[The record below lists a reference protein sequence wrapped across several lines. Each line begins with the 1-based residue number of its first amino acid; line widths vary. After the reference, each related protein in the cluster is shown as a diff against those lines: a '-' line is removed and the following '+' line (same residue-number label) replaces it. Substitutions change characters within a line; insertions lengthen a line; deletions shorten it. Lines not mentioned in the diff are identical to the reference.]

1 MSYNLPI
8 EYVIRTGILEC
19 PPHTPI
25 LEAAKLMSEANCSSI
40 LVSDEGKIIGIW
52 TERDA
57 LAADFSDP
65 SIFSQPVSGV
75 MSSPVMTLHYK
86 TTIGEAAQHFTEKG
100 VRHFLVIDDAGKH
113 LGIITQT
120 DVIRNSGIELSIRLK
135 ILKSLVRHTPLL
147 VPSGIL
153 LSAAIKKM
161 NDARHDAVVVDF
173 GAELGILTER
183 DVIRAIGCG
192 RADVSVAEIAARP
205 LICMDENTSLH
216 HVLNIFIEKGMRHL
230 GVTGDGGK
238 LAGMVSYA
246 DILASIEHDYV
257 EELRQALKDYEY
269 KLDAADQ
276 HLLVAR
282 KVFETADEAITIT
295 DADAV
300 IQSVNPAF
308 TKITGFEP
316 AEVIGRKSSILKS
329 GRHSP
334 EFYQKMWDALKT
346 DGHWQGEIW
355 DKKKS
360 GEIYLKW
367 LTINAARNAGG
378 EITNYAATFSDVTQQ
393 KRTEAEQDELRCNL
407 QALLDSIQESAFLME
422 RQGKILIANKVGA
435 QRLNTTPEEL
445 AGKNVYEILPPELA
459 QSRRTRFEQ
468 IAQRGIPETFED
480 ERAGRCFLSTVH
492 PVRDAGGEIARFAI
506 YAVDVTQQRR
516 LEAIE
521 EMFPSINQKVLQ
533 GLPLHEVLTFICEK
547 VTELFRLEV
556 AWVGHKEPDG
566 SVSILADAGVAP
578 DYVNRL
584 KKIGVRWDDTPQG
597 GGPTGSAIRVG
608 QPHVSRATD
617 PRFQAWAE
625 IALEN
630 NVQSILGIPLP
641 IRGEIYGAFS
651 LCSGDPAFFDSP
663 ATVNMLTGI
672 ATRISVALEAAMDQ
686 KQVRLLGS
694 ALEAAG
700 NAVMITDRLGIIQW
714 MNPAFVRL
722 SGYTQQDA
730 AGQTPRILKSGQM
743 TLEHYKTLWDTIL
756 KGDRWSGEVIERRKD
771 GSFYTVSQTITPI
784 TDDDGVITH
793 FIAIHEDIT
802 AQKLD
807 QERIQHMAHYD
818 ALTGL
823 PNRALFYDRLGQS
836 VMKARRSHGGLALLF
851 MDLDGFKKVND
862 TLGHHSG
869 DLLLMSVAERLRQ
882 CVRES
887 DTVARLGGDE
897 FTIILNEAREH
908 DQVAKVAEK
917 IIETMARPFELEG
930 QEARIGVS
938 IGIARYSEG
947 VGNEDELVIDA
958 DQAMYAAKSAGKNTY
973 RFSDAVHGDAG
984 RVSAVS

>member
-282 KVFETADEAITIT
+282 KVFETADEAMTIT

-300 IQSVNPAF
+300 IQSGNPAF

>member
-1 MSYNLPI
+1 MPYNLPI

-25 LEAAKLMSEANCSSI
+25 LEAARLMSEANCSSI
-40 LVSDEGKIIGIW
+40 LISDKGNIIGIW

-86 TTIGEAAQHFTEKG
+86 TTIGEAAQHFTKKG
-100 VRHFLVIDDAGKH
+100 VRHFLVIDDGGKH

-120 DVIRNSGIELSIRLK
+120 DIIRNSGIELSIRLRT
-135 ILKSLVRHTPLL
+135 LKSLVRHTPLI

-173 GAELGILTER
+173 SDELGILTER
-183 DVIRAIGCG
+183 DVIRAIGGG
-192 RADVSVAEIAARP
+192 RADVSVAGIAGRP
-205 LICMDENTSLH
+205 LFCMEENASLH
-216 HVLNIFIEKGMRHL
+216 HALNIFVEKGIRHL
-230 GVTGDGGK
+230 GMTGDGGK
-238 LAGMVSYA
+238 LAGVVSYA

-269 KLDAADQ
+269 KLDVADH
-276 HLLVAR
+276 HLLVAK
-282 KVFETADEAITIT
+282 KVFEAADEAITIT
-295 DADAV
+295 DTDAV
-300 IQSVNPAF
+300 IQSVNPTF
-308 TKITGFEP
+308 TRITGFEP
-316 AEVIGRKSSILKS
+316 AEAIGKKSSILKS
-329 GRHSP
+329 GHHGP
-334 EFYQKMWDALKT
+334 EFYQKMWGALKT
-346 DGHWQGEIW
+346 DGRWQGEIW
-355 DKKKS
+355 DKRKN

-367 LTINAARNAGG
+367 LTINAVRNAVG
-378 EITNYAATFSDVTQQ
+378 EITNYTATFSDVTER
-393 KRTEAEQDELRCNL
+393 KRAEVEQDDLRCNL
-407 QALLDSIQESAFLME
+407 QALLNAIQESAFLME
-422 RQGKILIANKVGA
+422 RQGKMLIVNEVGA

-445 AGKNVYEILPPELA
+445 AGKNVFEILPPDVA
-459 QSRRTRFEQ
+459 QSRRARFEQ
-468 IAQRGIPETFED
+468 IARSGMPETFED
-480 ERAGRCFLSTVH
+480 ERAGRRFLSTTY
-492 PVRDAGGEIARFAI
+492 PIRDASGEIARFAV
-506 YAVDVTQQRR
+506 YAADVTQQRR

-521 EMFPSINQKVLQ
+521 EMFPAINQKVLQ

-547 VTELFRLEV
+547 VVELFHLEV
-556 AWVGHKEPDG
+556 AWVGRKEPDS

-597 GGPTGSAIRVG
+597 GGPTGSAIRLG
-608 QPHVSRATD
+608 QPHVSRVTD

-625 IALEN
+625 IALAN

-663 ATVNMLTGI
+663 STVNMLTGI

-686 KQVRLLGS
+686 QQVRLLGS

-700 NAVMITDRLGIIQW
+700 NAVMVTDRSGVIQW
-714 MNPAFVRL
+714 INPAFVRL
-722 SGYTQQDA
+722 SGFTQQDA
-730 AGQTPRILKSGQM
+730 AGQTPRLLKSGKM
-743 TLEHYKTLWDTIL
+743 SLEHYKALWKTIL
-756 KGDRWSGEVIERRKD
+756 KGGRWSGEVIERRKD
-771 GSFYTVSQTITPI
+771 GSLYTVSQTITPI
-784 TDDDGVITH
+784 TDDKGEITH
-793 FIAIHEDIT
+793 FVAIHDDIT

-823 PNRALFYDRLGQS
+823 PNRTLFYDRLGQS
-836 VMKARRSHGGLALLF
+836 VIKAKRSHGGLALLF
-851 MDLDGFKKVND
+851 LDLDGFKKVND
-862 TLGHHSG
+862 TLGHHIG
-869 DLLLMSVAERLRQ
+869 DLLLMSVADRLHQ

-897 FTIILNEAREH
+897 FTVILNEAHER
-908 DQVAKVAEK
+908 DKVAKVAEK
-917 IIETMARPFELEG
+917 IIETMARPFELEE
-930 QEARIGVS
+930 QEAHIGVS

-947 VGNEDELVIDA
+947 VCSEDEMMIDA

-973 RFSDAVHGDAG
+973 RFSDAARG
-984 RVSAVS
+984 

>member
-100 VRHFLVIDDAGKH
+100 VRHFLVTNDDGKQ

-120 DVIRNSGIELSIRLK
+120 DVIRNSGIELSIRLR

-161 NDARHDAVVVDF
+161 NGARHDAVVVDF

-183 DVIRAIGCG
+183 DVIRAISGG
-192 RADVSVAEIAARP
+192 RIDVSVAEIAARP
-205 LICMDENTSLH
+205 LVCMEENASLH

-238 LAGMVSYA
+238 LTGVVSYA

-269 KLDAADQ
+269 KLDAADH

-378 EITNYAATFSDVTQQ
+378 EITNYAATFSDVTEQ
-393 KRTEAEQDELRCNL
+393 KRAEAEQDELRCNL
-407 QALLDSIQESAFLME
+407 QALLNAIQESAFLME
-422 RQGKILIANKVGA
+422 RQGKILIANEVGA
-435 QRLNTTPEEL
+435 QRLNTSPEEL

-459 QSRRTRFEQ
+459 QSRRIKFEQ
-468 IAQRGIPETFED
+468 IARRGVPETFED
-480 ERAGRCFLSTVH
+480 ERAGRHFLSTVY
-492 PVRDAGGEIARFAI
+492 PVRDAGGEIASFAI
-506 YAVDVTQQRR
+506 YAADVTQQRR

-521 EMFPSINQKVLQ
+521 EMFPVINQKVLQ

-547 VTELFRLEV
+547 VAKLFQLEV
-556 AWVGHKEPDG
+556 AWVGRKEPGG
-566 SVSILADAGVAP
+566 SVGILADAGVAP

-597 GGPTGSAIRVG
+597 DGPTGSAIRVG
-608 QPHVSRATD
+608 QPHVSRVTD

-641 IRGEIYGAFS
+641 IRGDIYGAFS

-686 KQVRLLGS
+686 QQVRLLSS

-700 NAVMITDRLGIIQW
+700 NAVMITDRLGVIQW

-722 SGYTQQDA
+722 SGYTQQDT
-730 AGQTPRILKSGQM
+730 AGQTPRILKSGKM
-743 TLEHYKTLWDTIL
+743 SLEHYKTLWDTIL
-756 KGDRWSGEVIERRKD
+756 KGDKWSGEVIERRKD

-836 VMKARRSHGGLALLF
+836 VMKARRSHAGLALLF

-897 FTIILNEAREH
+897 FTIILNEAHGH
-908 DQVAKVAEK
+908 DQVARVAEK

-930 QEARIGVS
+930 QEARIGIS

-947 VGNEDELVIDA
+947 VGSEDELVIHA

-973 RFSDAVHGDAG
+973 RFSDAAQGDTG

>member
-19 PPHTPI
+19 RPHTPI
-25 LEAAKLMSEANCSSI
+25 LEAARLMSEANCSSI
-40 LVSDEGKIIGIW
+40 LISEEGKIIGIW

-57 LAADFSDP
+57 LTADFSDP

-100 VRHFLVIDDAGKH
+100 VRHFLVINDDGKH

-120 DVIRNSGIELSIRLK
+120 DVIRNSGIELSIRLR
-135 ILKSLVRHTPLL
+135 ILKSLVRHTPLI

-173 GAELGILTER
+173 GDELGILTER
-183 DVIRAIGCG
+183 DVIRAIGGG
-192 RADVSVAEIAARP
+192 RADVSVAGVAGRP
-205 LICMDENTSLH
+205 LVCMEENASLH

-238 LAGMVSYA
+238 LTGVVSYA

-276 HLLVAR
+276 HLLVAK
-282 KVFETADEAITIT
+282 KVFETADEAVTIT

-316 AEVIGRKSSILKS
+316 AEVIGKKSSILKS
-329 GRHSP
+329 GRHGP

-346 DGHWQGEIW
+346 EGHWQGEIW
-355 DKKKS
+355 DKRKS

-367 LTINAARNAGG
+367 LTINAVRNVGG
-378 EITNYAATFSDVTQQ
+378 EIINYAATFSDVTEQ
-393 KRTEAEQDELRCNL
+393 KRAEAEQDELRCNV
-407 QALLDSIQESAFLME
+407 QALLNAIQESAFLME
-422 RQGKILIANKVGA
+422 RQGKILIANEVGA
-435 QRLNTTPEEL
+435 QRLNTSPEEL
-445 AGKNVYEILPPELA
+445 AGNNVYEILPPELA
-459 QSRRTRFEQ
+459 RSRRARFEQ
-468 IAQRGIPETFED
+468 IARRGVPDTFED
-480 ERAGRCFLSTVH
+480 ERGGMHFLSTVY
-492 PVRDAGGEIARFAI
+492 PVRDASGEITRFAI
-506 YAVDVTQQRR
+506 YAADVTRQRR

-521 EMFPSINQKVLQ
+521 EMFPAINQKVLQ

-547 VTELFRLEV
+547 VRELFQLEV

-566 SVSILADAGVAP
+566 SVSILADAGAVP

-584 KKIGVRWDDTPQG
+584 KEAGVRWDDTPQG
-597 GGPTGSAIRVG
+597 NGPTGSAIRTG
-608 QPHVSRATD
+608 QPQVSKVND
-617 PRFQAWAE
+617 PQFQAWAK
-625 IALEN
+625 IALDN

-651 LCSGDPAFFDSP
+651 LCSGNPAFFDSP
-663 ATVNMLTGI
+663 ATVNMLAGI

-686 KQVRLLGS
+686 QQVRLLGS

-700 NAVMITDRLGIIQW
+700 NAVMVTDRSGVIQW
-714 MNPAFVRL
+714 INPAFVRL
-722 SGYTQQDA
+722 SGFTQQDA
-730 AGQTPRILKSGQM
+730 AGQTPRLLKSGQM
-743 TLEHYKTLWDTIL
+743 SLEHYKTLWATIL
-756 KGDRWSGEVIERRKD
+756 KGGKWSGEVIERRKD
-771 GSFYTVSQTITPI
+771 GGLYTVSQIITPI
-784 TDDDGVITH
+784 TDDAGEITH
-793 FIAIHEDIT
+793 FVAIHEDIT
-802 AQKLD
+802 AKKLD

-823 PNRALFYDRLGQS
+823 PNRALFYDRLEQS
-836 VMKARRSHGGLALLF
+836 VMKARRSRGGLALLF

-862 TLGHHSG
+862 TLGHHIG
-869 DLLLMSVAERLRQ
+869 DLLLMSVADRLHQ

-897 FTIILNEAREH
+897 FTVILNEAHER
-908 DQVAKVAEK
+908 DQVARVAEK
-917 IIETMARPFELEG
+917 IIETMARPFELEE
-930 QEARIGVS
+930 QEAHIGVS
-938 IGIARYSEG
+938 IGIASYSEG
-947 VGNEDELVIDA
+947 VGSEDEMMINA
-958 DQAMYAAKSAGKNTY
+958 DHAMYAAKSAGKNTY
-973 RFSDAVHGDAG
+973 RFSDAMQG
-984 RVSAVS
+984 